1 MENLSRFVL
10 DYVKK
15 EGAVYAGIATI
26 ETLAGGPPSTDLTY
40 ILPGARSAIS
50 FALPLDQD
58 CIEPFLS
65 KKDRRAHE
73 RNNLETNALSG
84 GISLHLA
91 KYLEQKGI
99 PSTPLCANEVYRT
112 DREYGM
118 LEMKPDIS
126 LRYLAVA
133 SGVGHFGLSGNVI
146 TKGYGA
152 AIILGGVITTA
163 ELEPTPPLL
172 PQDNYCDSCRL
183 CMASCASGMMSPDEK
198 TIVTMGGVNYT
209 YSRRRSYLRCEYV
222 CGGFTG
228 LHPSGKWSTWS
239 PGRFTIPDDESE
251 FRDLLIES
259 IKAYEKWPD
268 MEGGHYHL
276 MMGRPLYLTCGN
288 CSLICHP
295 EKGVRKKRYKMLTE
309 SGVVVQKPDG
319 SLEALSPEGARD
331 YFSSLDEETRTRYG
345 VKEG

>member
-15 EGAVYAGIATI
+15 EGAVYAGIATLD
-26 ETLAGGPPSTDLTY
+26 TLAGGPPSTDLTY
-40 ILPGARSAIS
+40 VMPEARSAIS
-50 FALPLDQD
+50 FALPLDQNL
-58 CIEPFLS
+58 IEPFLS
-65 KKDRRAHE
+65 KKDRRFHE

-112 DREYGM
+112 DTEYGI

-146 TKGYGA
+146 TKDYGA
-152 AIILGGVITTA
+152 AIILGGIVTTA
-163 ELEPTPPLL
+163 ELEPTPPLS
-172 PQDNYCDSCRL
+172 PDDNYCDSCRL

-198 TIVTMGGVNYT
+198 TTVTMGGVEFT
-209 YSRRRSYLRCEYV
+209 YSKRRSYLRCEYI

-228 LHPSGKWSTWS
+228 LHSSGKWSTWS
-239 PGRFTIPDDESE
+239 PGRFVIPEDENE

-259 IKAYEKWPD
+259 VKAYEKWP
-268 MEGGHYHL
+268 ETWGGHYHL
-276 MMGRPLYLTCGN
+276 LMGRPLYLTCGN

-295 EKGVRKKRYKMLTE
+295 EKEIRKKRYKMLTD

-319 SLEALSPEGARD
+319 SLKALSPKGARD
-331 YFSSLDEETRTRYG
+331 YLSSLDEEIRALYG
-345 VKEG
+345 VK